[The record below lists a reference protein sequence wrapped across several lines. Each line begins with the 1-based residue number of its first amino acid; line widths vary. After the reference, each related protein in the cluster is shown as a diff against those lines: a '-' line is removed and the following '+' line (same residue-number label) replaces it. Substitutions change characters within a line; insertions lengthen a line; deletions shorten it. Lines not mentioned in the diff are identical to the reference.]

1 MIVAAPYAAA
11 VTRPVEDTVAT
22 DALDELHD
30 TLTPL
35 IVALFWSLTVADS
48 CCCSPDA
55 EKLKL
60 VADSVI
66 EVATDVAGVVGI
78 VLPSPHAASSSTDV
92 NRMYRMLSIWAAAFY
107 PRQRGDPTV
116 PGTLP
121 YSTAPTAEPPSTVL
135 LVLSC
140 GSEWGGAE

>member
-1 MIVAAPYAAA
+1 MIVAAPSATA
-11 VTRPVEDTVAT
+11 VTRPVEDTVVT

-107 PRQRGDPTV
+107 PRQRGDP
-116 PGTLP
+116 
-121 YSTAPTAEPPSTVL
+121 STGHPPLFHRTHR
-135 LVLSC
+135 
-140 GSEWGGAE
+140 